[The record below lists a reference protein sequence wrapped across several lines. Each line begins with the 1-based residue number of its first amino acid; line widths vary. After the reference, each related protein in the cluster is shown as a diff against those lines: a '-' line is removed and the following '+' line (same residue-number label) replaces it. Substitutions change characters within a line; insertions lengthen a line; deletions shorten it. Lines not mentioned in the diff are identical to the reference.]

1 MISNDANESKDKNIP
16 KSNSNLSNTNVN
28 NNVDSKENS
37 QYTELASQKPYIQVA
52 KNEVIG
58 IGGKTGMINSSNYDV
73 NKLKNNLVQKS
84 IQQFKKDLLLL
95 LIETG
100 NENQKD
106 RKRSFNIEEKLAA
119 LISANPVATTTDSNL
134 LEGTWELA
142 FATSNAVEILDEAR
156 FIYSRK
162 KDKIS
167 PEQEENVNWKLSS
180 NRMENPL
187 HTFQRSVYLEEL
199 GDDEDPFM
207 VDTIIL
213 FSGLWKV
220 QRFYDIIGLT
230 RTSLELIPS
239 SKIIYFC
246 GKQIM
251 NKMADENDSLTKEL
265 SLIYLDSDICV
276 SMTGGDK
283 DNLQVYT
290 KNQEWIESRMTRKHV
305 LRATLSWLNT
315 FETPF
320 RIRRKISS
328 FLHKEKKEHEEQD
341 GMEEDYQILLRK
353 VYDDKV
359 SKLTALRL
367 GDYGDSTEEDDGAW
381 GGKDDPF
388 VHLTAD
394 ERQVIMKQMSIGE
407 IKKAGHIQRRFAKKN
422 KTRRSNTQKF
432 KRPEEEYE

>member
-16 KSNSNLSNTNVN
+16 KSNSNLSNINVN

-100 NENQKD
+100 NENQKV
-106 RKRSFNIEEKLAA
+106 RKQSFNIEEKLAA

-180 NRMENPL
+180 NRLENPL

-290 KNQEWIESRMTRKHV
+290 KNQEWIESRMTRVSYDETFFHPV
-305 LRATLSWLNT
+305 ALNT
-315 FETPF
+315 
-320 RIRRKISS
+320 
-328 FLHKEKKEHEEQD
+328 HKLN
-341 GMEEDYQILLRK
+341 IL
-353 VYDDKV
+353 
-359 SKLTALRL
+359 
-367 GDYGDSTEEDDGAW
+367 
-381 GGKDDPF
+381 
-388 VHLTAD
+388 
-394 ERQVIMKQMSIGE
+394 
-407 IKKAGHIQRRFAKKN
+407 
-422 KTRRSNTQKF
+422 
-432 KRPEEEYE
+432 

>member
-290 KNQEWIESRMTRKHV
+290 KNQEWIESRMTRV
-305 LRATLSWLNT
+305 SYDETLFHPVVLNT
-315 FETPF
+315 
-320 RIRRKISS
+320 
-328 FLHKEKKEHEEQD
+328 HKLN
-341 GMEEDYQILLRK
+341 IL
-353 VYDDKV
+353 
-359 SKLTALRL
+359 
-367 GDYGDSTEEDDGAW
+367 
-381 GGKDDPF
+381 
-388 VHLTAD
+388 
-394 ERQVIMKQMSIGE
+394 
-407 IKKAGHIQRRFAKKN
+407 
-422 KTRRSNTQKF
+422 
-432 KRPEEEYE
+432 